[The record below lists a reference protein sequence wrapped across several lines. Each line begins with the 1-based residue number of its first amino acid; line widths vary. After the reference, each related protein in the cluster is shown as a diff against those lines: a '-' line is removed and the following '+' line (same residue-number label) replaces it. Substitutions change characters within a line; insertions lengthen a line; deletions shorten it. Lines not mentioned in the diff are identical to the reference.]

1 MRAPLSGRTS
11 LSIATILIALL
22 LWLPVAASAAPSV
35 YCPTLNATVAN
46 GGSVAID
53 VSACDGPFDGG
64 MSGPIAPFAQHG
76 TVTIGTNTGGT
87 QFVTYAH
94 SGDAATSDQF
104 ALEDNDLGV
113 VTVNITIDPPA
124 SPITVSPGTL
134 PAMTAGTA
142 FSQSLSATGGTAPY
156 TYSLQSGSLP
166 LGISLTSGGL
176 LSGTPTQRGGYA
188 FTVRATDNIGQF
200 VDKGY
205 TSTVQNPTL
214 SISPTSATAIQ
225 GVLFSQT
232 IFASGGVGPRTF
244 AVESGL
250 LPAGISLSSSGLLS
264 GTTSSAPGSYPLMLR
279 VTDSSTGPGAYFEL
293 ESFTLTVAPAPSVSI
308 SVSPASVSEDGA
320 ANLVY
325 TVTRSQNLSS
335 STIVNLGYT
344 GSADASDYT
353 GATLTVT
360 IPSGSTSG
368 IVVINPSA
376 DVTVEADETVIVS
389 IQSGSGYTIGA
400 PSSATGTILND
411 DLGVLTINNVTFSE
425 DDSGTQVIPFA
436 ISLSSPAGPGGVTF
450 DIATADGTATAG
462 EDYQAKSIVGATIAP
477 GESTYVFSVDVYGD
491 TSNEPNETFFVNITN
506 VTNAILGDGQGVGT
520 IVNDDPPAPSITSI
534 SPNNGPDSGGT
545 PVTITGANFT
555 GATAVT
561 FGGAAAASFTVNSGT
576 TISAVTPAGT
586 AGAVDVVVTTPS
598 GTATET
604 GGFTYN
610 LPPLPTLTINDATF
624 PESDTGTL
632 SVPFTISLSSPA
644 GAGGVTFDIATADG
658 TATAGEDYQAK
669 SIVGAT
675 IAPGEST
682 YVFSVDVYGDTTHE
696 TTETF
701 FVNITNLTGATAG
714 DVQGQGAIVND
725 DPVPTITLA
734 PASLSAT
741 TVGAS
746 YSETLT
752 ASGGTGPYTYAA
764 TAGVLPDGLT
774 LTSSGVLSGTPTDE
788 GTFNFTITAT
798 DSSGGTGPYSGGRAY
813 TIDVAAPVITVSPAT
828 LPPATQGVPYAQTIT
843 ASGGTAPYSYSVT
856 AGGLPSGLSLSSS
869 GVLSGSPT
877 VNGTF
882 NFTVTATDSSTGSGP
897 YGGSQAYSFQINAG
911 VPPMV
916 GSVSVPANGYYRA
929 GDALSFTVNFN
940 ETVLVNTS
948 GGSPSLPV
956 VIGAAT
962 VDAIYVSGSGST
974 ALVFQYVVNPG
985 DLDLN
990 GIQVG
995 GAIGLNGGAIANVFG
1010 TPADL
1015 ALNGVGSTAG
1025 VLVDTIA
1032 PTVTS
1037 SAVSGSPAPDAVAI
1051 DFLVTFSKPV
1061 NGVDSSDFVL
1071 TTTGSA
1077 MGTISGVATS
1087 DNVTY
1092 TVSVTGVS
1100 GIGSLR
1106 LDVLADGS
1114 ITDTPGNPMAAA
1126 YASGTPWVRS
1136 GSSNASLAGLAP
1148 SVGALAPVFD
1158 AATFGYTVAVVNSV
1172 ASLTLTPIA
1181 DDANAT
1187 ITVNGTAVASGS
1199 ASQPLV
1205 LAVGSTAIPVV
1216 VTAQDGTTVLTYTV
1230 TVTRAAS
1237 TNASLAGLSPSIGSL
1252 DPVFDTATFG
1262 YAVAVDN
1269 SVASLT
1275 LTPTA
1280 DDANATITVSGTS
1293 VASGN
1298 ASQPLALAVG
1308 TTAIPVIVTA
1318 QDGATTQTY
1327 TVTVNRAL
1335 PAPTVQSRTIEINAG
1350 QTASVELTEGAT
1362 GGPFTGAAIVDIS
1375 DSGAGSAHIEQN
1387 GQSFLLIFASSPTFS
1402 GGADVRFTL
1411 SNAYGTS
1418 APGTISFTVLA
1429 RPDPSQDAEVI
1440 GLLKAQVDTAKR
1452 FAQVQTRNFN
1462 GRLEQ
1467 LHDEGDRRRNSMNVR
1482 LGYNE
1487 EAGSGNDRTVRA
1499 LNEAGADVPGL
1510 LGYASQSSGGAG
1522 GAGLAA
1528 DKASG
1533 SGASNGEGMNLGR
1546 YAIWTGGFVDFSESD
1561 NGGIDL
1567 DSTLV
1572 GVSAGVDYRFSDKF
1586 IGGFGVGFG
1595 RDRTDVGANG
1605 TENTG
1610 RAYSAALYGSYKPAD
1625 NFFIDGLIGASWL
1638 DFDSRRYIT
1647 ATGDFATGSRSGQQ
1661 VFGSL
1666 SAAYEFRN
1674 ERWLVSPYGRVE
1686 LSRTWLDGFTEE
1698 GGGAFGLRYG
1708 DQDIDT
1714 VSGVIGLRAAYAFK
1728 TGWGTLTPGARI
1740 EYTHDFAGS
1749 SRIDL
1754 GYIDLANLP
1763 YWLDIEASRRDYV
1776 TLGVSLDAELDLDWT
1791 VRFDYRTAF
1800 GNDNQDHAFGLKVG
1814 KAF

>member
-1 MRAPLSGRTS
+1 MAGFTLLVYRLGLFVGSSLLVLLAVIQKTALGTSSKLPTRPDHFRWHHLRTKAQTWFTRLFAVSRLILSG
-11 LSIATILIALL
+11 LALL
-22 LWLPVAASAAPSV
+22 IGVLVWPVTAFAAPSV
-35 YCPTLNATVAN
+35 YCTTLNATVAN
-46 GGSVAID
+46 GGSVSID
-53 VSACDGPFDGG
+53 VSLCDGPPDGG

-76 TVTIGTNTGGT
+76 TVTIGSNTGGT
-87 QFVTYAH
+87 QFATYAH
-94 SGDAATSDQF
+94 SGDSATSDQF
-104 ALEDNDLGV
+104 FLEDNDSGV

-124 SPITVSPGTL
+124 SPITVSPGAL
-134 PAMTAGTA
+134 PSMTAGTA

-166 LGISLTSGGL
+166 LGISLTSGGV

-188 FTVRATDNIGQF
+188 FTVRATDDIGQF

-205 TSTVQNPTL
+205 TGTVLNP
-214 SISPTSATAIQ
+214 SISIAPTSATAVQ
-225 GVLFSQT
+225 GVSFSQT
-232 IFASGGVGPRTF
+232 ITASGGVGPYTF
-244 AVESGL
+244 AVESGT

-264 GTTSSAPGSYPLMLR
+264 GTTSSAPGPYTLTLR
-279 VTDSSTGPGAYFEL
+279 VTDSSTGPGVYFEL
-293 ESFTLTVAPAPSVSI
+293 ESFTLTVAAAPSVSI
-308 SVSPASVSEDGA
+308 SVSPASMSEDSAG
-320 ANLVY
+320 NLVY

-353 GATLTVT
+353 GETLTVT

-389 IQSGSGYTIGA
+389 IQSGSGYTIGV

-411 DLGVLTINNVTFSE
+411 DLGTLTINNVTFPE
-425 DDSGTQVIPFA
+425 NDSGTQAISFT
-436 ISLSSPAGPGGVTF
+436 ISLSQPAGPGGVTF
-450 DIATADGTATAG
+450 DIATANGTATAG

-477 GESTYVFSVDVYGD
+477 GESTYFFSVNVYGD
-491 TSNEPNETFFVNITN
+491 TSNEPNEWFFVNITN

-520 IVNDDPPAPSITSI
+520 
-534 SPNNGPDSGGT
+534 
-545 PVTITGANFT
+545 
-555 GATAVT
+555 
-561 FGGAAAASFTVNSGT
+561 
-576 TISAVTPAGT
+576 
-586 AGAVDVVVTTPS
+586 
-598 GTATET
+598 
-604 GGFTYN
+604 
-610 LPPLPTLTINDATF
+610 
-624 PESDTGTL
+624 
-632 SVPFTISLSSPA
+632 
-644 GAGGVTFDIATADG
+644 
-658 TATAGEDYQAK
+658 
-669 SIVGAT
+669 
-675 IAPGEST
+675 
-682 YVFSVDVYGDTTHE
+682 
-696 TTETF
+696 
-701 FVNITNLTGATAG
+701 
-714 DVQGQGAIVND
+714 IVND

-788 GTFNFTITAT
+788 GTFNFTISAT
-798 DSSGGTGPYSGGRAY
+798 DSSGGTGPYSGSRAY
-813 TIDVAAPVITVSPAT
+813 TLTVAAPVIALSPAT

-843 ASGGTAPYSYSVT
+843 ASGGTAPYTYSTT
-856 AGGLPSGLSLSSS
+856 AGALPSGINLSSS

-897 YGGSQAYSFQINAG
+897 YSDSRAYSFQISA
-911 VPPMV
+911 VAPPVV
-916 GSVSVPANGYYRA
+916 GSVSVPANGYYRV
-929 GDALSFTVNFN
+929 GEVLSFTVNFN
-940 ETVLVNTS
+940 ETVLVDTS
-948 GGSPSLPV
+948 GGSPGLPV

-962 VDAIYVSGSGST
+962 VDAIYVSGSGSN

-1015 ALNGVGSTAG
+1015 ALNGVGSTTG

-1114 ITDTPGNPMAAA
+1114 ITDTPGNPLAAA
-1126 YASGTPWVRS
+1126 YAAGTLWVRS

-1148 SVGALAPVFD
+1148 SAGALDPAFD
-1158 AATFGYTVAVVNSV
+1158 AATFDYAVAVANSV
-1172 ASLTLTPIA
+1172 TNLTLTPTA
-1181 DDANAT
+1181 DNANAT
-1187 ITVNGTAVASGS
+1187 ITVNGTTVASGS
-1199 ASQPLV
+1199 TSQPLA
-1205 LAVGSTAIPVV
+1205 LAVGATAIPVV
-1216 VTAQDGTTVLTYTV
+1216 VTAQDGTTTRTYTV
-1230 TVTRAAS
+1230 TVTRAS
-1237 TNASLAGLSPSIGSL
+1237 S
-1252 DPVFDTATFG
+1252 
-1262 YAVAVDN
+1262 
-1269 SVASLT
+1269 
-1275 LTPTA
+1275 
-1280 DDANATITVSGTS
+1280 
-1293 VASGN
+1293 
-1298 ASQPLALAVG
+1298 
-1308 TTAIPVIVTA
+1308 
-1318 QDGATTQTY
+1318 
-1327 TVTVNRAL
+1327 
-1335 PAPTVQSRTIEINAG
+1335 APTVMSRTVAINAG
-1350 QTASVELTEGAT
+1350 QTASVELTDGAT
-1362 GGPFTGAAIVDIS
+1362 GGPFTSAAMIDIS
-1375 DSGAGSAHIEQN
+1375 DSSAGSAHIEQN
-1387 GQSFLLIFASSPTFS
+1387 GQSFLLVFASSPTFS
-1402 GGADVRFTL
+1402 GGADIRFTL
-1411 SNAYGTS
+1411 SSVHGTS

-1429 RPDPSQDAEVI
+1429 RPDPTLDAEVL
-1440 GLLKAQVDTAKR
+1440 GLLRAQTDTAKR
-1452 FAQVQTRNFN
+1452 FARVQTGNFN

-1467 LHDEGDRRRNSMNVR
+1467 LHDEGDRRRNSLNVR

-1487 EAGSGNDRTVRA
+1487 NGQRGDQAARA

-1522 GAGLAA
+1522 NGGLAT
-1528 DKASG
+1528 DKANG
-1533 SGASNGEGMNLGR
+1533 LGASDGRGMDLGP
-1546 YAIWTGGFVDFSESD
+1546 YAIWTGGFVDFSQSD
-1561 NGGIDL
+1561 KGGIDL
-1567 DSTLV
+1567 DGTLV
-1572 GVSAGVDYRFSDKF
+1572 GVSAGIDYRFSDRF
-1586 IGGFGVGFG
+1586 IAGFGVGFG
-1595 RDRTDVGANG
+1595 RDHTYIGGNG

-1610 RAYSAALYGSYKPAD
+1610 LAYSAALYGSYKPAN

-1638 DFDSRRYIT
+1638 DFDSHRYVT

-1666 SAAYEFRN
+1666 SAAYELRD
-1674 ERWLVSPYGRVE
+1674 ETWLLSPYGRIE
-1686 LSRTWLDGFTEE
+1686 MSRTWLDGFAEE

-1708 DQDIDT
+1708 DQTIDT
-1714 VSGVIGLRAAYAFK
+1714 VSGVIGLRAEYAFK
-1728 TGWGTLTPGARI
+1728 KSWGTLTPGARV

-1749 SRIDL
+1749 SRAHL
-1754 GYIDLANLP
+1754 GYIDLDHLP
-1763 YWLDIEASRRDYV
+1763 YWLDVEASNRSYV
-1776 TLGVSLDAELDLDWT
+1776 TLGLSLDAELPQAWT
-1791 VRFDYRTAF
+1791 LGFDYRTAF
-1800 GNDNQDHAFGLKVG
+1800 GNARQDHTFGLKVG
-1814 KAF
+1814 KRF

>member
-1 MRAPLSGRTS
+1 MRAPLSGRAS
-11 LSIATILIALL
+11 LSIGTMLIALL
-22 LWLPVAASAAPSV
+22 LWLPVAASAAPSA

-53 VSACDGPFDGG
+53 VSACDGPIDGG
-64 MSGPIAPFAQHG
+64 MSGPIPPYAQHG
-76 TVTIGTNTGGT
+76 TVTIGANTGGT

-94 SGDAATSDQF
+94 SGDSATSDQF
-104 ALEDNDLGV
+104 FLEDNDLGV
-113 VTVNITIDPPA
+113 VTVNIAIDLPA

-142 FSQSLSATGGTAPY
+142 FSQALSASGGTTPY

-188 FTVRATDNIGQF
+188 FTVRATDNIAQF

-205 TSTVQNPTL
+205 TSTVLNPVL

-225 GVLFSQT
+225 GVSFSQT

-308 SVSPASVSEDGA
+308 SVSPASVNEDGA

-376 DVTVEADETVIVS
+376 DLSVEADETVVVS

-411 DLGVLTINNVTFSE
+411 DLGVLTINNATIPE
-425 DDSGTQVIPFA
+425 GDSGTQAIPFT

-462 EDYQAKSIVGATIAP
+462 EDYQAKSMVGATIAP

-506 VTNAILGDGQGVGT
+506 VTNAITGDGQGVGT
-520 IVNDDPPAPSITSI
+520 IVNDDLAGPSITSI
-534 SPNNGPDSGGT
+534 SPNNGPEAGGT
-545 PVTITGANFT
+545 SVTITGTNFT

-561 FGGAAAASFTVNSGT
+561 FGGTAAASFTVNSST

-586 AGAVDVVVTTPS
+586 AGAVDVAVTTAG
-598 GTATET
+598 GTDTET

-610 LPPLPTLTINDATF
+610 PPVLPTLRINSLTF
-624 PESDTGTL
+624 PEGDTGTL
-632 SVPFTISLSSPA
+632 AIPFTIILSSPA

-658 TATAGEDYQAK
+658 TATAGEDYQATSTTGF
-669 SIVGAT
+669 SIPAGQVSK
-675 IAPGEST
+675 PF
-682 YVFSVDVYGDTTHE
+682 YVDVYGDTTHE

-714 DVQGQGAIVND
+714 DVQGLGTIVND

-734 PASLSAT
+734 PATLPAT

-752 ASGGTGPYTYAA
+752 ASGGTGPYTYAVTVGA
-764 TAGVLPDGLT
+764 LPGGLT

-788 GTFNFTITAT
+788 GTFNFTISAT
-798 DSSGGTGPYSGGRAY
+798 DSSAGTGPYSGSRAY
-813 TIDVAAPVITVSPAT
+813 TIDVAAPTVTVSPATLPAATVGTPFSQSVTASGGTAPHSFAVTAGALPSGMNLSSGGMLSGAPTAGGTFNFTITATDGSGGAGPYSGSRSYTLNVAAPVITVSPAT
-828 LPPATQGVPYAQTIT
+828 LPPASQGVPYSQTIT

-882 NFTVTATDSSTGSGP
+882 NFTVTATDNSAGSGP
-897 YGGSQAYSFQINAG
+897 YGGSQAYSFQISAG
-911 VPPMV
+911 TPPMV
-916 GSVSVPANGYYRA
+916 SSVSVPANGYYRT
-929 GDALSFTVNFN
+929 GDVLSFVVNFN
-940 ETVLVNTS
+940 ETVLVNTL
-948 GGSPSLPV
+948 GGSPSVPV

-962 VDAIYVSGSGST
+962 VDASYVAGSASN
-974 ALVFQYVVNPG
+974 ALVFQYAVNPG
-985 DLDLN
+985 DLDVN

-995 GAIGLNGGAIANVFG
+995 GAIGLNGGAIANAFS

-1015 ALNGVGSTAG
+1015 TLNNVGSTTG
-1025 VLVDTIA
+1025 VLVDAVA
-1032 PTVTS
+1032 PKVTS
-1037 SAVSGSPAPDAVAI
+1037 SAVSGSPNSDAIAV

-1061 NGVDSSDFVL
+1061 IGVDSSDFVL

-1077 MGTISGVATS
+1077 MGAISGLATS

-1092 TVSVTGVS
+1092 TVSVTGIS

-1136 GSSNASLAGLAP
+1136 GSANASLAGLAP
-1148 SVGALAPVFD
+1148 S
-1158 AATFGYTVAVVNSV
+1158 
-1172 ASLTLTPIA
+1172 I
-1181 DDANAT
+1181 
-1187 ITVNGTAVASGS
+1187 GT
-1199 ASQPLV
+1199 
-1205 LAVGSTAIPVV
+1205 
-1216 VTAQDGTTVLTYTV
+1216 
-1230 TVTRAAS
+1230 
-1237 TNASLAGLSPSIGSL
+1237 L
-1252 DPVFDTATFG
+1252 DPAFDGATFG
-1262 YAVAVDN
+1262 YAVAVAN

-1280 DDANATITVSGTS
+1280 DDANATITVDGTA
-1293 VASGN
+1293 VASGSP
-1298 ASQPLALAVG
+1298 SQSLALTVG
-1308 TTAIPVIVTA
+1308 ATAIPVVVTA
-1318 QDGATTQTY
+1318 QDGTTVQTY
-1327 TVTVNRAL
+1327 TVTVTRA
-1335 PAPTVQSRTIEINAG
+1335 ASTNA
-1350 QTASVELTEGAT
+1350 SL
-1362 GGPFTGAAIVDIS
+1362 
-1375 DSGAGSAHIEQN
+1375 
-1387 GQSFLLIFASSPTFS
+1387 
-1402 GGADVRFTL
+1402 
-1411 SNAYGTS
+1411 
-1418 APGTISFTVLA
+1418 
-1429 RPDPSQDAEVI
+1429 
-1440 GLLKAQVDTAKR
+1440 
-1452 FAQVQTRNFN
+1452 
-1462 GRLEQ
+1462 
-1467 LHDEGDRRRNSMNVR
+1467 
-1482 LGYNE
+1482 
-1487 EAGSGNDRTVRA
+1487 
-1499 LNEAGADVPGL
+1499 
-1510 LGYASQSSGGAG
+1510 
-1522 GAGLAA
+1522 AGLAP
-1528 DKASG
+1528 SVG
-1533 SGASNGEGMNLGR
+1533 S
-1546 YAIWTGGFVDFSESD
+1546 
-1561 NGGIDL
+1561 L
-1567 DSTLV
+1567 DPV
-1572 GVSAGVDYRFSDKF
+1572 
-1586 IGGFGVGFG
+1586 
-1595 RDRTDVGANG
+1595 
-1605 TENTG
+1605 
-1610 RAYSAALYGSYKPAD
+1610 
-1625 NFFIDGLIGASWL
+1625 
-1638 DFDSRRYIT
+1638 FDT
-1647 ATGDFATGSRSGQQ
+1647 AT
-1661 VFGSL
+1661 FGYAVAVANSVASL
-1666 SAAYEFRN
+1666 
-1674 ERWLVSPYGRVE
+1674 
-1686 LSRTWLDGFTEE
+1686 
-1698 GGGAFGLRYG
+1698 
-1708 DQDIDT
+1708 
-1714 VSGVIGLRAAYAFK
+1714 
-1728 TGWGTLTPGARI
+1728 TLTPTA
-1740 EYTHDFAGS
+1740 D
-1749 SRIDL
+1749 D
-1754 GYIDLANLP
+1754 ANAT
-1763 YWLDIEASRRDYV
+1763 I
-1776 TLGVSLDAELDLDWT
+1776 T
-1791 VRFDYRTAF
+1791 VDGTAV
-1800 GNDNQDHAFGLKVG
+1800 A
-1814 KAF
+1814 